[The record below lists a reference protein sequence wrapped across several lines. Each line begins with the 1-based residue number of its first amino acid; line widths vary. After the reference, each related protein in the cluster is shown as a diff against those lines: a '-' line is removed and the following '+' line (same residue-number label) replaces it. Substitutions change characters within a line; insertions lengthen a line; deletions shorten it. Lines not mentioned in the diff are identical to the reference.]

1 MKRFIVVLLAVLLF
15 ALPVM
20 AQEEDNPVVLTWEG
34 DIEDTFVKE
43 GLSGTIYDI
52 NDLGIKFLVPEGL
65 EPTEVSEADMEENG
79 VFAAFL
85 SEDGKKQIIVSFRDL
100 EVDTLGDVALL
111 ARDSI
116 GEENFH
122 YGGFY
127 RFNGLNGIVFMDAN
141 RDQLTAAIGTT
152 EPQHFI
158 QITML
163 PISNEEMN
171 ALSGFVLGSIQP
183 YSAE

>member
-43 GLSGTIYDI
+43 GLSGTIYNI

-79 VFAAFL
+79 VFAA
-85 SEDGKKQIIVSFRDL
+85 
-100 EVDTLGDVALL
+100 
-111 ARDSI
+111 
-116 GEENFH
+116 
-122 YGGFY
+122 
-127 RFNGLNGIVFMDAN
+127 
-141 RDQLTAAIGTT
+141 
-152 EPQHFI
+152 
-158 QITML
+158 
-163 PISNEEMN
+163 
-171 ALSGFVLGSIQP
+171 
-183 YSAE
+183 